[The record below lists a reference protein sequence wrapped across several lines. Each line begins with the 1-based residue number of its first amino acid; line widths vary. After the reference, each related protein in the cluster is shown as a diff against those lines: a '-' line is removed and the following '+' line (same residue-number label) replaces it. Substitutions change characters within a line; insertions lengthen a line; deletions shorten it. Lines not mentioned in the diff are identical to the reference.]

1 MNPSKHFIKIEK
13 IAKFLFLSVTIVLPF
28 LFLPKVPVSIEAI
41 KGFVFSFVV
50 LASFVCWLL
59 ARLID
64 ANIAIPKTPIIKN
77 MGWFAL
83 SFTLSA
89 LISPVVHK
97 SFWGNG
103 FEFGTAFSVIML
115 AMYGFLAIQYL
126 QEIALVKK
134 LYKRLLISFV
144 ITTLLSFTGFFFAN
158 TKFTSLFGVSSNT
171 SFAGSWNDLAIF
183 SGGIGMIVLLALYTT
198 QISKF
203 KKIVLNA
210 LLVLIL
216 AVLALI
222 NFTTIWLILG
232 VFALLVFVYILTFS
246 PADETGNT
254 QRKIPMAPFCVIIVC
269 LLFLLGNNLVS
280 GFIAR
285 QTGFSSVDV
294 KPSLSS
300 TATVFAKTVTTGSVH
315 AVFGFGPNRFSSA
328 WALYHPV
335 SINQTDFWNTPFSSG
350 YGFLPSLAVTGGIL
364 GLITI
369 VLFVVVFVL
378 TGIRLVFRNLR
389 EKDFNFWVTSSF
401 LGALYLWF
409 CCLIYSPSLSIMML
423 TFLFTALFVATL
435 REQQLIGE
443 KNITYLDDPRK
454 SFFGISLI
462 VVLLVASLS
471 GMYLI
476 TEKYISLYSFG
487 KGVTSPT
494 PATTEKY
501 LLRAVSLDSKNELF
515 YKTLSSFYLSQFNTS
530 ISSQNPD
537 TKAIQQSYELARSY
551 ADGAVNVTDITSA
564 ENWRA
569 LGDIYVIGLNLK
581 NTEAYN
587 YAAKAYEMAKQRDP
601 KNPISELS
609 FAQLEYANQNY
620 AKAVEHISS
629 ALVLKNNYA
638 DAYVLL
644 ARINHAQ
651 NKDDEA
657 VKSLDAIAYYYPTNA
672 TALRV
677 AGSVALDLGLNARAV
692 VYLQN
697 SFVYDNSSL
706 ETAGLLVR
714 AYRKTGNNDDS
725 NKLLSSLRTAFVGNQ
740 EMLKAIDTLDL
751 GTKQAPAPVVDSNK
765 TTKTTK
771 K

>member
-13 IAKFLFLSVTIVLPF
+13 IAKFLFLGVTVVLPF
-28 LFLPKVPVSIEAI
+28 LFLPKVPVSIETI
-41 KGFVFSFVV
+41 KGTVFSFVV

-77 MGWFAL
+77 MGWFVL

-89 LISPVVHK
+89 LVSPVVHK

-103 FEFGTAFSVIML
+103 FEFGTAFSVIIL
-115 AMYGFLAIQYL
+115 AIYGFLAIQYL
-126 QEIALVKK
+126 QEITLVKK
-134 LYKRLLISFV
+134 LYKRLLVSFV
-144 ITTLLSFTGFFFAN
+144 ITTILSFVGFFFAN
-158 TKFTSLFGVSSNT
+158 TKVSEIIGASANT
-171 SFAGSWNDLAIF
+171 SFVGSWNDFAIF

-203 KKIVLNA
+203 KKITLNA
-210 LLVLIL
+210 LLVLIV

-246 PADETGNT
+246 PADETGDT

-280 GFIAR
+280 GFIAK
-285 QTGFSSVDV
+285 QTGFTSVDI
-294 KPSLSS
+294 KPSLSA
-300 TATVFAKTVTTGSVH
+300 TATVFGKTVTTGTVH
-315 AVFGFGPNRFSSA
+315 AIFGFGPNRFSSA
-328 WALYHPV
+328 WALYHPA

-369 VLFVVVFVL
+369 ILFVVVFVL
-378 TGIRLVFRNLR
+378 TGVRLVFRNLR

-462 VVLLVASLS
+462 VVLLVTSLS
-471 GMYLI
+471 GMYLVA
-476 TEKYISLYSFG
+476 EKYISIYSFG
-487 KGVTSPT
+487 KGVTSAT
-494 PATTEKY
+494 PVTTEKY
-501 LLRAVSLDSKNELF
+501 LLRAASLDSKNELF
-515 YKTLSSFYLSQFNTS
+515 YKTLSSFYLNQFNTAV
-530 ISSQNPD
+530 SSQNPD
-537 TKAIQQSYELARSY
+537 TKAVQQSYELARSY
-551 ADGAVNVTDITSA
+551 ADTAINVADITSPQ
-564 ENWRA
+564 NWRA
-569 LGDIYVIGLNLK
+569 LGDIYVIGLKLK
-581 NTEAYN
+581 NTEAYD
-587 YAAKAYEMAKQRDP
+587 YAVKAYEIAKQRDP

-609 FAQLEYANQNY
+609 FAQLEYTNQNY
-620 AKAVEHISS
+620 TKAIEYINN
-629 ALVLKNNYA
+629 ALLLKNNYV

-644 ARINHAQ
+644 ARINHVQ
-651 NKDDEA
+651 SKDDEA
-657 VKSLDAIAYYYPTNA
+657 IKSLDAIAYYYPANA
-672 TALRV
+672 IALRV

-692 VYLQN
+692 TYLQN
-697 SFVYDNSSL
+697 SFVYDNTSL

-714 AYRKTGNNDDS
+714 AYRKTGNSDNA
-725 NKLLSSLRTAFVGNQ
+725 NKLLESLRAAFIGNE
-740 EMLKAIDTLDL
+740 EMEKAIDVLDL
-751 GTKQAPAPVVDSNK
+751 GTKQTPAPVVDQSK
-765 TTKTTK
+765 KAKTTK